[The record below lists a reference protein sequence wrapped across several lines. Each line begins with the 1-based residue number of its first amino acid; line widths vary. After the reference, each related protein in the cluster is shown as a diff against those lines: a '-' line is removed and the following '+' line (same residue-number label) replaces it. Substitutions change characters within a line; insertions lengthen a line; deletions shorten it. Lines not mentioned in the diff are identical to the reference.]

1 MNLDTMIS
9 VLLEKLKG
17 IAQTDTVIGQPI
29 VADDVTLIPVSRVS
43 LGFGLGG
50 GNGKGEMA
58 GSGAGGGLTVEPIA
72 FVVVQGGNTKIVS
85 LTRDKDIFGKAMDL
99 VPEVLSLLKKDKKDK
114 TEE

>member
-1 MNLDTMIS
+1 MNLDTMAA

-17 IAQTDTVIGQPI
+17 IAQTDTVVGQPI
-29 VADDVTLIPVSRVS
+29 VADGVTLIPVSRVS
-43 LGFGLGG
+43 VGFGLGG
-50 GNGKGEMA
+50 ASGKGEVA
-58 GSGAGGGLTVEPIA
+58 GSGGGLTVEPIA
-72 FVVVQGGNTKIVS
+72 FIVVQDGNTKIVS